1 MNIREVMTTDV
12 ESCQPDT
19 PIYEVA
25 SKMRELDVGV
35 IPICQDDELI
45 GLATD
50 RDLIVKGLAD
60 QLPIDTPVSQ
70 VMTEDPVRGSMN
82 MTAEEAAD
90 LMADVQ
96 IRRLP
101 IVDDGKLI
109 GIVSL
114 GDLAVN
120 ERVNDDAGQALED
133 ISHPS
138 EPNN

>member
-1 MNIREVMTTDV
+1 MKIKEVMTTDV
-12 ESCQPDT
+12 ETCHPDT
-19 PIYEVA
+19 PLYEVA
-25 SKMRELDVGV
+25 SKMKELDVGV
-35 IPICQDDELI
+35 IPICQNDELV

-50 RDLIVKGLAD
+50 RDLIIKGMAD
-60 QLPIDTPVSQ
+60 QLPIDAPISQ
-70 VMTEDPVRGSMN
+70 VMTGDPVRGSIHMS
-82 MTAEEAAD
+82 AEEAAD

-120 ERVNDDAGQALED
+120 EQVNDDAGQALED
-133 ISHPS
+133 ISVPS

>member
-1 MNIREVMTTDV
+1 MKIKEVMTTDV
-12 ESCQPDT
+12 ETCHPDT
-19 PIYEVA
+19 PLYEVA
-25 SKMRELDVGV
+25 SKMKELDVGV
-35 IPICQDDELI
+35 IPICQNDELV

-50 RDLIVKGLAD
+50 RDLIIKGMAD
-60 QLPIDTPVSQ
+60 QLPIDAPVSQ
-70 VMTEDPVRGSMN
+70 VMTGDPVRGSIHMS
-82 MTAEEAAD
+82 AEEAAD

-101 IVDDGKLI
+101 IVDDGKLF

-120 ERVNDDAGQALED
+120 EQVNDDAGQALED
-133 ISHPS
+133 ISVPS

>member
-1 MNIREVMTTDV
+1 MKIKEVMTTDV
-12 ESCQPDT
+12 ETCHPDT
-19 PIYEVA
+19 PLYEVA
-25 SKMRELDVGV
+25 SKMKELDVGV
-35 IPICQDDELI
+35 IPICQNDELV

-50 RDLIVKGLAD
+50 RDLIIKGMAD
-60 QLPIDTPVSQ
+60 QLPIDAPVSQ
-70 VMTEDPVRGSMN
+70 VMTGDPVRGSIHMS
-82 MTAEEAAD
+82 AEEAAD

-101 IVDDGKLI
+101 IVDEGKLI

-120 ERVNDDAGQALED
+120 EQVNDDAGQALED
-133 ISHPS
+133 ISVPS

>member
-1 MNIREVMTTDV
+1 MKIKEVMTTDV
-12 ESCQPDT
+12 ETCHPDT
-19 PIYEVA
+19 PLYEVA
-25 SKMRELDVGV
+25 SKMKELDVGV
-35 IPICQDDELI
+35 IPICQNDELV

-50 RDLIVKGLAD
+50 RDLIIKGMAD
-60 QLPIDTPVSQ
+60 QLPIDAPVSQ
-70 VMTEDPVRGSMN
+70 VMTGDPVRGSIHMS
-82 MTAEEAAD
+82 AEEAAD

-101 IVDDGKLI
+101 IVDDRKLI

-120 ERVNDDAGQALED
+120 EQVNEDAGQALED
-133 ISHPS
+133 ISFPS

>member
-1 MNIREVMTTDV
+1 MKIKEVMTTDV
-12 ESCQPDT
+12 ETCHPDT
-19 PIYEVA
+19 PLYKVA
-25 SKMRELDVGV
+25 SKMKELDVGV
-35 IPICQDDELI
+35 IPICQNDELV

-50 RDLIVKGLAD
+50 RDLIIKGMAD
-60 QLPIDTPVSQ
+60 QLPIDAPVSQ
-70 VMTEDPVRGSMN
+70 VMTGDPVRGSIHMS
-82 MTAEEAAD
+82 AEEAAD

-101 IVDDGKLI
+101 IVNEGKLI

-120 ERVNDDAGQALED
+120 EQVNDDAGQALED
-133 ISHPS
+133 ISVPS